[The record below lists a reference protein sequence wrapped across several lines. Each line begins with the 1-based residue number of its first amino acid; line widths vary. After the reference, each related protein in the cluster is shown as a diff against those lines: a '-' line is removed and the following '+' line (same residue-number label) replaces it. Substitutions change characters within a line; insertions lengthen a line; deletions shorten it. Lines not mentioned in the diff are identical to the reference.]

1 MFNKLKHFFLISLA
15 LTLPLFSEIKPV
27 ETILELENIFES
39 ADEQT
44 LVVFDIDHVLVVSK
58 DHYIHPN
65 AEKIYFKHVD
75 RVKKKHVTKEQKQKF
90 YDTMRLTLTSPERV
104 IVEKETPVMIKKMQ
118 DRGIKV
124 VALTALPTDI
134 FGFLYTER
142 WRVHQLRDLG
152 IDFSVAFPQWNIR
165 MLETFAHARD
175 KAPSYHDGIIFSKN
189 FSKGEVL
196 RAFFAETN
204 FYPKKVIFIDDLRE
218 NLESV
223 EKELKDFNVE
233 IQGYHYNGA
242 KTYYKTPNEKVIE
255 YQVDHLI
262 DNEEWL
268 SDEEVLKKIAA

>member
-1 MFNKLKHFFLISLA
+1 MFRKLKTVTLLFLA
-15 LTLPLFSEIKPV
+15 FTLPLFSVIKPV
-27 ETILELENIFES
+27 DSILELEAVFNS
-39 ADEQT
+39 ADAET

-65 AEKIYFKHVD
+65 AEKVYFKNVD
-75 RVKKKHVTKEQKQKF
+75 RQKKKHVTKEQKQKF
-90 YDTMRLTLTSPERV
+90 YDTMRLTLTAPERV
-104 IVEKETPVMIKKMQ
+104 IVEKETPEMIKSMQ
-118 DRGIKV
+118 NKGVKV

-142 WRVHQLRDLG
+142 WRVAQLRDLG
-152 IDFSVAFPQWNIR
+152 VDFSVAFPHWNVR
-165 MLETFAHARD
+165 SLEAFAHSGD
-175 KAPSYHDGIIFSKN
+175 KAPSYHNGIIFSKS

-223 EKELKDFNVE
+223 ENELKGFDVE
-233 IQGYHYNGA
+233 VVGYHYNGA
-242 KTYYKTPNEKVIE
+242 KSYYKPVNEKVIE

-262 DNEEWL
+262 DHEQWL
-268 SDEEVLKKIAA
+268 SDEEVLEKIAA

>member
-1 MFNKLKHFFLISLA
+1 MFSKLKHISLLFLA
-15 LTLPLFSEIKPV
+15 FTLPLFSDIKPV
-27 ETILELENIFES
+27 DSIQELESVFNS
-39 ADEQT
+39 ADENT

-75 RVKKKHVTKEQKQKF
+75 RQKKKQITKEQKQKF
-90 YDTMRLTLTSPERV
+90 YDTMRLTLTAPERV
-104 IVEKETPVMIKKMQ
+104 IVEKETPGMIKHMQ
-118 DRGIKV
+118 NRGVKV

-142 WRVHQLRDLG
+142 WRVQQLRDLG
-152 IDFSVAFPQWNIR
+152 IDFSVAFPQWSIR
-165 MLETFAHARD
+165 MLDTFAHSRD

-196 RAFFAETN
+196 RAFFAESN

-223 EKELKDFNVE
+223 EKELKDFDVE

-242 KTYYKTPNEKVIE
+242 KSYYKTVNEKVIE

-262 DNEEWL
+262 DNEQWL
-268 SDEEVLKKIAA
+268 SDEEVEAKIAA

>member
-1 MFNKLKHFFLISLA
+1 MFNKLISALILTI
-15 LTLPLFSEIKPV
+15 TLPLFSVITPV
-27 ETILELENIFES
+27 ESIQELEQVFNS
-39 ADEQT
+39 ADENT

-75 RVKKKHVTKEQKQKF
+75 RQKKKQITKEQKQKF
-90 YDTMRLTLTSPERV
+90 YDTMRLTLTAPERV
-104 IVEKETPVMIKKMQ
+104 IVEKETPVMIKQMQ

-134 FGFLYTER
+134 FGFLYTEK

-152 IDFSVAFPQWNIR
+152 IDFSVAFPQWNIK
-165 MLETFAHARD
+165 MLDAFAHAKD
-175 KAPSYHDGIIFSKN
+175 KAPSYYDGIIFSKN

-196 RAFFAETN
+196 RAFFAESG
-204 FYPKKVIFIDDLRE
+204 FYPKKVIFVDDLKE

-223 EKELKDFNVE
+223 ERELIGFDVE
-233 IQGYHYNGA
+233 IQSYHYNGA
-242 KTYYKTPNEKVIE
+242 KSYYKTVNEQVIE

-262 DNEEWL
+262 DNEQWL
-268 SDEEVLKKIAA
+268 SDEEVLEKIAA